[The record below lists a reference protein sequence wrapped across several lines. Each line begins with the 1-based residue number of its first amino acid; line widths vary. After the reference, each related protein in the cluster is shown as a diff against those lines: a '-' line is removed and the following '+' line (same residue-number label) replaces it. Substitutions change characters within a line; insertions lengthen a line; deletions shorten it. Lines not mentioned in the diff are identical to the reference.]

1 MARFCHTAQL
11 GTQVKLLMHPANC
24 YGTIHFVRG
33 FGKTIRIPHII
44 PPDFALQELSKRS
57 KEASW
62 HSRVG
67 YYSMFGL
74 ASS

>member
-1 MARFCHTAQL
+1 MARFCHTAPL

-24 YGTIHFVRG
+24 YGTINFVTG
-33 FGKTIRIPHII
+33 FGKTIRV

-67 YYSMFGL
+67 FYNRMFGL